1 MEPIINEKY
10 FRNDGLRT
18 HFPKMNQTSSSS
30 NILCQNCTENQQK
43 IIQLLLSFEVPNSLS
58 GLNRRQYEDYAA
70 KLDKRYPLC
79 ATCTYRVQVQ
89 LKKCDEDAALS
100 ERRHTAQS
108 GEDWQN
114 KLKLA
119 QKMKWTHMKRKIIKG
134 IFFWPDFLFQL
145 LLTLKCVM
153 KSQTKEHQF
162 TSHVNVIE
170 FGFISDKNMKIWL
183 PNTLNLPSFF
193 FVFVFLLF
201 SIQFH
206 GIATGTGSFAFESF
220 TKICPQLFLLISRCF
235 IGNFLYRCDKSV
247 LDLNSI
253 LTLTAVGLAIIF
265 KTGSRNALIN
275 RNIFR
280 RSEVNKFISNSQS
293 QGLNEPIDSALIFST
308 KTNRSNSRAFSPFL
322 SDKKGFAAYSDNHH
336 TFHSFANQVP
346 ENVPKPIMPWP
357 DKPLP
362 SNAFTNQNEPFRKF
376 NENLNNNFNGN
387 GNNSNVT
394 MRPTKLDVCDP
405 LELEPMFSSFSLR
418 DEPTETKPVRTR
430 RVNTV
435 SNKQSAVSVENTKSV
450 GLASTASTASTST
463 ASTATAVTSVT
474 PTLLFKKIS
483 NQEILRIGYNCLL
496 TTLLAICRISLLNS
510 PSSLVTIIL
519 ALTFGLRGF
528 IWPRLTFKIQLFTLI
543 VAVGRLAW
551 LGAEIHGKL
560 PMNSFNLII
569 GYLALSLDLILII
582 LR

>member
-18 HFPKMNQTSSSS
+18 HFPKMNQSSSSS

-43 IIQLLLSFEVPNSLS
+43 IIQLLHSFEVPNSIT
-58 GLNRRQYEDYAA
+58 GNNRRQYEDYAA
-70 KLDKRYPLC
+70 KLDRRYPLC

-89 LKKCDEDAALS
+89 LKKCDENAALS

-119 QKMKWTHMKRKIIKG
+119 QKMKWTHMKRRFVNG

-153 KSQTKEHQF
+153 KSQTEEHKF
-162 TSHVNVIE
+162 TSHIHVVE
-170 FGFISDKNMKIWL
+170 FDFNSDKNMKIWL
-183 PNTLNLPSFF
+183 PNTLSLPSFF

-206 GIATGTGSFAFESF
+206 GIATRTGSFALESF
-220 TKICPQLFLLISRCF
+220 INICPQVFLLISRSF

-247 LDLNSI
+247 LDFNSI

-265 KTGSRNALIN
+265 KTGSKNASIN

-280 RSEVNKFISNSQS
+280 RSEVNKFILNSQPQQ
-293 QGLNEPIDSALIFST
+293 QGASEPIDSALIFST
-308 KTNRSNSRAFSPFL
+308 KTNRSNSRVFSPFL
-322 SDKKGFAAYSDNHH
+322 SDKKGFVAYSDNHH

-362 SNAFTNQNEPFRKF
+362 SKAFTNQNEPFRKF
-376 NENLNNNFNGN
+376 NENLNNNFNV
-387 GNNSNVT
+387 NNNNNNLM

-430 RVNTV
+430 RVNPVAMSTGN
-435 SNKQSAVSVENTKSV
+435 SQNTQNAGNTNSMS
-450 GLASTASTASTST
+450 LTST
-463 ASTATAVTSVT
+463 AFAVTNDNN
-474 PTLLFKKIS
+474 PMLLFKKIS
-483 NQEILRIGYNCLL
+483 NREILMIGYNCLL
-496 TTLLAICRISLLNS
+496 TTLLAICRISLFKS
-510 PSSLVTIIL
+510 SSSLVTIIL

-528 IWPRLTFKIQLFTLI
+528 IWPRLTLKIQLLTLI

-569 GYLALSLDLILII
+569 IGYLALSLDLILII